1 MMSHQHTNWLR
12 PIYLAFQGVFG
23 GSDAAV
29 DSRAAGQPP
38 ALLDK
43 IGSMLLRLWDP
54 LLIQEFPGASD
65 QYDGY
70 ARDIHEMIEAS
81 ASADDISDFLGQV
94 QSATMGL
101 SVTPEHN
108 KRIAKRIMSAA
119 GQTRGAPARQ

>member
-12 PIYLAFQGVFG
+12 PICLAFQGVFG
-23 GSDAAV
+23 SSDAGV
-29 DSRAAGQPP
+29 DGRAAGQPP
-38 ALLDK
+38 ALLHK
-43 IGSMLLRLWDP
+43 IRSLLLRLWDP

-70 ARDIHEMIEAS
+70 AREIYEMIEAS
-81 ASADDISDFLGQV
+81 ASVDDIADFLGQV

-108 KRIAKRIMSAA
+108 KRVAERIVSAA
-119 GQTRGAPARQ
+119 AHTRGAPARQ